1 MSKRVA
7 KKLITPFEKVR
18 PDTAILMVNLFDP
31 QINTVKVFKEAI
43 EERGLPYFIIGNK
56 LDLLKDFE
64 DLHKFF
70 DVEVV
75 YASMLTGEGLKRIK
89 ELIKKDFKPSSRIVI
104 LGIFNSGK
112 TSLISRLT
120 GLELKIG
127 ELPGTTME
135 FKEYSYDDYILIDSI
150 GWLTDINKPLMVSI
164 DLSGCSSMEGKIER
178 IFNEEIKGLENTLK
192 TALPDI
198 KKVISVL
205 KDTTEKGN
213 KLVTVGAG
221 ASGLVA
227 MELASQALETGV
239 PAMVFTNNLVHA
251 QPVSF
256 VKGTGEEEAGLSEYI
271 TQVINP
277 GDVMIGISVSGG
289 TGFVYH
295 ALKLAKKKG
304 AITVAIAENP
314 DSPLGKFSDYAIKS
328 DAKPEGPSASKTMVA
343 HLAIAHAIVLTLAD
357 ERGIS
362 ADESIKYM
370 TQEKVETKR
379 GGVK

>member
-1 MSKRVA
+1 MSKRVI

-18 PDTAILMVNLFDP
+18 ANAAILMVNLFDP
-31 QINTVKVFKEAI
+31 QINTVKVLKEAI
-43 EERGLPYFIIGNK
+43 EEKELPYFVIGNK
-56 LDLLKDFE
+56 LDLIKDSR
-64 DLHKFF
+64 DLHEFF
-70 DVEVV
+70 NVDIV

-89 ELIKKDFKPSSRIVI
+89 ELIKEDFKPSSRIVI
-104 LGIFNSGK
+104 LGVFNSGK

-120 GLELKIG
+120 GLELKTA

-135 FKEYSYDDYILIDSI
+135 FKEYSYESYILIDSI

-164 DLSGCSSMEGKIER
+164 DLSGCSSIEEKIER
-178 IFNEEIKGLENTLK
+178 IFNEETKGLENTLK
-192 TALPDI
+192 AALSDI
-198 KKVISVL
+198 KKVVNVL
-205 KDTTEKGN
+205 KDAVEEGN

-251 QPVSF
+251 QPISF
-256 VKGTGEEEAGLSEYI
+256 AKGTGEEEAGLSEYI

-277 GDVMIGISVSGG
+277 GDAVIGISVSGG

-295 ALKLAKKKG
+295 ALKLAREKG
-304 AITVAIAENP
+304 AMTVAITENP
-314 DSPLGKFSDYAIKS
+314 DSPLGKFSNYVIKS

-357 ERGIS
+357 ERAIS
-362 ADESIKYM
+362 ADEGIKYM
-370 TQEKVETKR
+370 TQEKIETKR

>member
-1 MSKRVA
+1 MTKRVA

-18 PDTAILMVNLFDP
+18 ANAAILLVNLFDP
-31 QINTVKVFKEAI
+31 QINTVNVLKEAI
-43 EERGLPYFIIGNK
+43 EEKGLPYFVIGNK
-56 LDLLKDFE
+56 LDLVKDFR
-64 DLHKFF
+64 DVHDFF
-70 DVEVV
+70 NAEIV

-89 ELIKKDFKPSSRIVI
+89 ELIKKDFEPSSRIVI
-104 LGIFNSGK
+104 LGVFNSGK
-112 TSLISRLT
+112 TTLISRLT
-120 GLELKIG
+120 GLELKTG

-135 FKEYSYDDYILIDSI
+135 FKEYSYNGYTLIDSI

-164 DLSGCSSMEGKIER
+164 DLNGCSSMEEKIAR

-198 KKVISVL
+198 KKVVSVL

-213 KLVTVGAG
+213 KLITVGAG

-239 PAMVFTNNLVHA
+239 PAIVLTNNLMHA

-256 VKGTGEEEAGLSEYI
+256 AEGTGEEEAGLSKYI
-271 TQVINP
+271 IQVIYP
-277 GDVMIGISVSGG
+277 GDIVIGISVSGG

-295 ALKLAKKKG
+295 TLELAKKKG
-304 AITVAIAENP
+304 AITVAITENP

-343 HLAIAHAIVLTLAD
+343 HLAIAHAMVLTLAD
-357 ERGIS
+357 EKGIS
-362 ADESIKYM
+362 ANESIKYM